1 MKKNNNFQIHTTK
14 QTPELP
20 NQVEKTRECNMNI
33 IVLISGKGTN
43 LKAILDNNI
52 PVKAVISDRADAP
65 GIKIAHNYGIETII
79 CNSKQQVCNNIQS
92 SKPDLICLAG
102 FMRILPK
109 YITDKFQIMNI
120 HPSLLPRFPGLHAQ
134 KQALE
139 SKVKYSGC
147 TVHMVDG
154 GVDTGKIIIQKVV
167 PILPNDT
174 LGKLSSRILQQ
185 EHMAYIEAIKIIN
198 KTGIPQPIIGKSF
211 RNIDKAIQTALDK
224 GISYLWMYD
233 NYNIVVSAKPPKYI
247 PHIACTNDDTFDIVN
262 NRLNN
267 LININ

>member
-79 CNSKQQVCNNIQS
+79 CNSIQQVCNNIQS

-120 HPSLLPRFPGLHAQ
+120 HPSLLPHFPGLYAQ
-134 KQALE
+134 KQALD
-139 SKVKYSGC
+139 SKTKHSGC
-147 TVHMVDG
+147 TVHLVNEKVD
-154 GVDTGKIIIQKVV
+154 DGKIIVQKIIPV
-167 PILPNDT
+167 LSNDT
-174 LGKLSSRILQQ
+174 IINLTDRILQQ
-185 EHMAYIEAIKIIN
+185 EHIAYAEAIKIIN
-198 KTGIPQPIIGKSF
+198 KTGIPQSTIGKSF
-211 RNIDKAIQTALDK
+211 KNIDKAIQSALDK
-224 GISYLWMYD
+224 DASYLWWYD